1 MMTSRERVLCALDH
15 REPDRVPIFFGTS
28 GATTM
33 LAPGYE
39 RLKAYLGIER
49 ETTVFWRGLQYVLM
63 DEEALLWSGSDG
75 RPLIPGP
82 APSTLARDLSADA
95 YIDGW
100 GCLWERRPGS
110 LYYEVMDSPIR
121 TATLDDLDRFPWP
134 ELAHPSRFVGLR
146 QRAKAIQEAGYAV
159 VALSG
164 VTPFE
169 QSYMLRGVEQWLLD
183 LAADP
188 DFALAL
194 MRKTTDLMKAA
205 VIQLLEEVGD
215 AIDVLITGDDLGT
228 QNSTLISPAMYRR
241 LIKPFHI
248 ELMSEI
254 KRRTRAKVFY
264 HSDGNI
270 ISLLPDLIEIGV
282 DLLNPVQVNAG
293 DMGDTARLKREFGD
307 RLSFCGAIDTGWVL
321 PNGAPDDVRAEVRRR
336 IKDLAPGGGYIL
348 ASVHCIQP
356 DVPLANVIAM
366 LDEARRVGRYPLNLS

>member
-1 MMTSRERVLCALDH
+1 MMLTPRERVLCALNH
-15 REPDRVPIFFGTS
+15 EEPDRVPIFFGTS

-39 RLKAYLGIER
+39 RLKAHLGITR

-75 RPLIPGP
+75 RTLLTGP
-82 APSTLARDLSADA
+82 APAPLAHDVSADA
-95 YIDGW
+95 YVDGW
-100 GCLWERRPGS
+100 GSLWERRPGAI
-110 LYYEVMDSPIR
+110 YYEVVDSPIR
-121 TATLDDLDRFPWP
+121 TATIDDLDRYPWP
-134 ELAHPSRFVGLR
+134 DLAHPSRFVGLR
-146 QRAKAIQEAGYAV
+146 EKARAIQDAGYAV

-164 VTPFE
+164 VSAFE
-169 QSYMLRGVEQWLLD
+169 QAYVSRGVEQWLLD

-194 MRKTTDLMKAA
+194 LRKITDLMKAS
-205 VIQLLEEVGD
+205 VIRLLEEAGD
-215 AIDVLITGDDLGT
+215 YIDVLVTGDDLGS
-228 QNSTLISPAMYRR
+228 QNATLISPKMYRR
-241 LIKPFHI
+241 MIKPFHVEI
-248 ELMSEI
+248 YEEI
-254 KRRTRAKVFY
+254 KKRTKAKIFY

-270 ISLLPDLIEIGV
+270 YPLLGDLVEIGI

-321 PNGAPDDVRAEVRRR
+321 PYGSPADVRGEVRRR
-336 IKDLAPGGGYIL
+336 IKDLGPGGGYIL

-356 DVPLANVIAM
+356 DVPLENIIAM
-366 LDEARRVGRYPLNLS
+366 LDEAKVAGRYPLEQ